1 MKTLKNNKNAIL
13 LFTLGILTGFL
24 INVVL
29 SEISHQKILEDIETL
44 EEEMFI
50 QVFTPI
56 NCTSSSQLNEY
67 QGCENLYGY
76 TSDGWEDNNQNCNDQ
91 WIEFEFSEPVAV
103 EFVVMQN
110 YAYEGLKAQK
120 DSIKYF
126 ELIFKTEN
134 GENVFEETLQNTT
147 DSQWFDTLQME
158 KSKFI
163 RLNVV
168 SSYDT
173 LGVNTC
179 HLQSIDFYGYN
190 G

>member
-1 MKTLKNNKNAIL
+1 
-13 LFTLGILTGFL
+13 
-24 INVVL
+24 
-29 SEISHQKILEDIETL
+29 
-44 EEEMFI
+44 
-50 QVFTPI
+50 
-56 NCTSSSQLNEY
+56 
-67 QGCENLYGY
+67 
-76 TSDGWEDNNQNCNDQ
+76 
-91 WIEFEFSEPVAV
+91 
-103 EFVVMQN
+103 
-110 YAYEGLKAQK
+110 
-120 DSIKYF
+120 
-126 ELIFKTEN
+126 
-134 GENVFEETLQNTT
+134 VFEETLQNTT

>member
-1 MKTLKNNKNAIL
+1 
-13 LFTLGILTGFL
+13 
-24 INVVL
+24 
-29 SEISHQKILEDIETL
+29 
-44 EEEMFI
+44 
-50 QVFTPI
+50 
-56 NCTSSSQLNEY
+56 
-67 QGCENLYGY
+67 
-76 TSDGWEDNNQNCNDQ
+76 
-91 WIEFEFSEPVAV
+91 
-103 EFVVMQN
+103 MQN

-147 DSQWFDTLQME
+147 ESQWFDTLQIE

-173 LGVNTC
+173 LGVDTC
-179 HLQSIDFYGYN
+179 HLQSLDFYGYN

>member
-1 MKTLKNNKNAIL
+1 MKTLKNKKYAIL

-24 INVVL
+24 LNIVL
-29 SEISHQKILEDIETL
+29 SEISHRYLMEELEAL
-44 EEEMFI
+44 EEEI
-50 QVFTPI
+50 LLQVLTPI
-56 NCTSSSQLNEY
+56 SCTSSSQLNEY

-76 TSDGWEDNNQNCNDQ
+76 TSDGWEDNNNNCKDQ

-126 ELIFKTEN
+126 ELIFKSEN
-134 GENVFEETLQNTT
+134 GNNVFEETLQNTT
-147 DSQWFDTLQME
+147 DSQWFDTYQLE
-158 KSKFI
+158 KSRFI
-163 RLNVV
+163 RLNIV

-173 LGVNTC
+173 LGVETC
-179 HLQSIDFYGYN
+179 HLQEIDFYGYN